1 MDMSRKYL
9 LSWYI
14 FAYTNVH
21 LLQEDCINVYMINDC
36 DIWVMQQHVYMYTP
50 VNIEVT
56 RVQHV
61 YHSLLW
67 YM

>member
-1 MDMSRKYL
+1 MDMSSKSL
-9 LSWYI
+9 LTWYI
-14 FAYTNVH
+14 FEYTNVH
-21 LLQEDCINVYMINDC
+21 LLQDDCINVYINDC
-36 DIWVMQQHVYMYTP
+36 DIWVMKQHVYMYTP